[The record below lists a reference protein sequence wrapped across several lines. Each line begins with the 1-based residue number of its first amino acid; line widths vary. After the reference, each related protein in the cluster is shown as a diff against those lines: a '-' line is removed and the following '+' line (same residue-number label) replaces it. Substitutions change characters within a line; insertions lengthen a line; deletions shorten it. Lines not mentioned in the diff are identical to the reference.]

1 MTSSTQSTAPIRDRS
16 GLRSAAKIVIFD
28 IAGPLV
34 AYWMLR
40 SAGLSSVSALVL
52 SGVLPGLAVLGGLI
66 RHRRLDAVGVL
77 VLAGIAVGTV
87 LGLLSGNARLV
98 LVEGSV
104 PTAMFG
110 LLCLG
115 SLWSRRPLIFRFA
128 LQFMGA
134 DTPRGRDFDGRWR
147 YPGFRH
153 AFRLFTVVWG
163 VAYLAEA
170 AARIVIV
177 ETTSTGTALAVS
189 KVMPY
194 AVSAVLAVWMVIYGR
209 RARREGERLAAAQT
223 ATDPEPALPATAAA
237 ANRDETRIRGM
248 QLTGAG
254 TGVASRRFARAGS
267 QQGVPG
273 WAGDR
278 CLVVA
283 AACSAASGPRGCR
296 DSGPDRA
303 RPRVPAR
310 GRTPFR
316 GCASGGG

>member
-1 MTSSTQSTAPIRDRS
+1 MTSSTQSTAPTRDRS
-16 GLRSAAKIVIFD
+16 RLRSAAKILIFD

-34 AYWMLR
+34 AYSMLR

-52 SGVLPGLAVLGGLI
+52 SGVLPGLTVLGGLI

-77 VLAGIAVGTV
+77 VLAGIAAGTV

-104 PTAMFG
+104 PTAVFG

-134 DTPRGRDFDGRWR
+134 DTPRGRDFDGLWR

-163 VAYLAEA
+163 VVYLVEA

-194 AVSAVLAVWMVIYGR
+194 AVGTVLAVWMVIYGR
-209 RARREGERLAAAQT
+209 HARREGERLAAAAAQT
-223 ATDPEPALPATAAA
+223 ATGPEPALPATAAA
-237 ANRDETRIRGM
+237 AN
-248 QLTGAG
+248 
-254 TGVASRRFARAGS
+254 
-267 QQGVPG
+267 
-273 WAGDR
+273 
-278 CLVVA
+278 
-283 AACSAASGPRGCR
+283 
-296 DSGPDRA
+296 
-303 RPRVPAR
+303 
-310 GRTPFR
+310 
-316 GCASGGG
+316 